1 MVNICFE
8 FYKYLSLISFM
19 FIVIVL
25 ELTGMNALWNK
36 MWNNKM
42 LKYKFVLHSSYV
54 LNQKYRFVKVYYL
67 RLLIMNL
74 SAWESC
80 LPLHYLGFF
89 FFFN

>member
-36 MWNNKM
+36 T
-42 LKYKFVLHSSYV
+42 
-54 LNQKYRFVKVYYL
+54 
-67 RLLIMNL
+67 
-74 SAWESC
+74 
-80 LPLHYLGFF
+80 
-89 FFFN
+89 